1 MSKDELLDKLYHLA
15 YLSRS
20 MYDGGSVSVGNFRK
34 IFGGVAN
41 FFGGID
47 SMC

>member
-20 MYDGGSVSVGNFRK
+20 MCDSSVSVGNFRK